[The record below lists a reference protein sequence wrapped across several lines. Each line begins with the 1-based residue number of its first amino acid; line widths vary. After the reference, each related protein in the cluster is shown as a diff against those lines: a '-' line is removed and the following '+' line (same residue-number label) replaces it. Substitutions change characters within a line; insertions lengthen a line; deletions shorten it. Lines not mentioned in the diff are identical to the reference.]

1 MPYDFTASN
10 AASATIQTQVGALQ
24 TEIRRIEASELSTA
38 TALMTTTLQRNAL
51 QTQLNAANA
60 SITTLTAARDAALA
74 DLALR
79 TAERDQA
86 IVERDQALADLAE
99 CETNCPP
106 PEPPSLI
113 LGGSNKLGY
122 PDLESRL
129 GMPPGSFTH
138 FIPGARFT
146 TGELDKMAVYVAAG
160 VVPSL
165 SFHVGTEADTDYN
178 IAQLVARGWDGL
190 FGGYSIGNE
199 PTQKSTPMMDWRNAN
214 IYASSVLPP
223 SWQLVV
229 GPFQRMDI
237 MADPTDPRFIGNW
250 IGTDYSWI
258 DRLGVNVYDKNHSV
272 GQTFSSLVNAKNNS
286 AWHSVDSYATLI
298 GKKIW
303 VREYGA
309 PEQQSGEWNRPIGW
323 KPEHYQG
330 MYDYVMGKLDLYE
343 LVNVFNSDVG
353 GDPPPE
359 GWWAWTSTAAMNKYI
374 ALMTASQS

>member
-1 MPYDFTASN
+1 MPYDFTDSN
-10 AASATIQTQVGALQ
+10 AASAAIQTQIAALQ

-38 TALMTTTLQRNAL
+38 TALMTVTIQRNAL
-51 QTQLNAANA
+51 QTQLNTATANLA
-60 SITTLTAARDAALA
+60 TVTAERDQAVSE
-74 DLALR
+74 LALR
-79 TAERDQA
+79 TSQRDQA
-86 IVERDQALADLAE
+86 IVERDQALSDLSD
-99 CETNCPP
+99 CEANCPP

-113 LGGSNKLGY
+113 LGGSDKLGY
-122 PDLESRL
+122 QDLKTRL
-129 GMPPGSFTH
+129 GMVPGSFTL

-146 TGELDKMAVYVAAG
+146 TATLEDLDDIVADG
-160 VVPSL
+160 CVPSL
-165 SFHVGTEADTDYN
+165 SFHVGTQADMDYN
-178 IAQLVARGWDGL
+178 IAQLELRDYDTVY
-190 FGGYSIGNE
+190 GGVSVGNE
-199 PTQKSTPMMDWRNAN
+199 PTQKSVSAADWRAAN
-214 IYASSVLPP
+214 IYASSILPP

-272 GQTFSSLVNAKNNS
+272 GQTFASLVNAKNNS
-286 AWHSVDSYATLI
+286 AWHSVESYAQLI

-330 MYDYVMGKLDLYE
+330 MYDYVTGKLDLYE